1 MYFQIVVGTGSYTTS
16 TTNMYNKHG
25 FYLCGP
31 VLLAT
36 PVPGACAIAASGV
49 PVSQHLSRAPEK
61 STPSVSALHGTKA
74 LIKKIEDTEHD
85 ALT

>member
-1 MYFQIVVGTGSYTTS
+1 MYCHRMVGTGSYTTS

-25 FYLCGP
+25 FYFCGP

-36 PVPGACAIAASGV
+36 PVAGACAIAASGV
-49 PVSQHLSRAPEK
+49 PVSQYLSRAPEK
-61 STPSVSALHGTKA
+61 NTPSVSALHRRKA
-74 LIKKIEDTEHD
+74 LIKKMEDTEHD